1 MEHCRNFLGMSKMR
15 KPMIMTSLLLV
26 VAQVDLL
33 VPRYDT
39 KNRFYMKLL
48 EKLVFILITVELKE
62 SIFS

>member
-1 MEHCRNFLGMSKMR
+1 
-15 KPMIMTSLLLV
+15 MIMTSLLLV